1 VVDIGGASGNLLATC
16 PEPPSRAAWHP
27 FDLPHVVRDAP
38 ALIKA
43 HGLTD
48 RITIESGS
56 FFESVPAANGA
67 YMLSHIIH
75 DWGEDQCLAIL
86 GNCRR
91 AMKPNSRLLI
101 IEMVL
106 PTGNTPHPGKMLDI
120 VMLAIVGGQERT
132 EPEYRQLLEKAG
144 FSAHTGGAD

>member
-1 VVDIGGASGNLLATC
+1 MFSETMVGLHGAEPEAVAKAYDFSQTGTVVDIGGASGNLLATVLSHHH
-16 PEPPSRAAWHP
+16 EPRGIL

-91 AMKPNSRLLI
+91 SSRPIFNS
-101 IEMVL
+101 
-106 PTGNTPHPGKMLDI
+106 
-120 VMLAIVGGQERT
+120 AI
-132 EPEYRQLLEKAG
+132 Y
-144 FSAHTGGAD
+144 